1 MSPTEPAISLRPVRA
16 EDEYFLRELF
26 AATRA
31 EKLRAAGLDEEALRQ
46 VLLLQFRAQQ
56 AQYRSQY
63 PEAERSLVL
72 LDGGPVGYCYVARGD
87 EAIILVDVALD
98 PEHSGKGVGGR
109 LLRRLLDEADAAGRP
124 VLAHVE
130 KTNPARRLYA
140 RLGFEAFADDG
151 VYLDIRRPP
160 RCGC

>member
-56 AQYRSQY
+56 
-63 PEAERSLVL
+63 P
-72 LDGGPVGYCYVARGD
+72 
-87 EAIILVDVALD
+87 DV
-98 PEHSGKGVGGR
+98 R